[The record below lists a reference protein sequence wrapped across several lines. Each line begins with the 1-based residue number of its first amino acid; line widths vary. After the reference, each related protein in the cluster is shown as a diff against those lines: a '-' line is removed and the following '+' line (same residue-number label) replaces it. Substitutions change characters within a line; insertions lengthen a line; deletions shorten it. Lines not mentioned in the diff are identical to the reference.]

1 MLTAATAW
9 SETTKE
15 LCGQVDE
22 ICSRQKETLCSLLT
36 LNHYSIPC
44 KHTTHTL
51 WCTFSL
57 IGPLKRG
64 FRAAKIKDHPFWKRL
79 FQDLVSPKKRRW
91 NKPATVNKPAAIHIV
106 FIAPCEFY
114 SENRVGVGGVIPA
127 HTASSPAPFCPSTAN
142 LSSPHNLH
150 TTRALRVCGGTGVGA
165 ISIAV
170 YLLKMDGRTDWAGSG
185 DVAKREPVFPS
196 QLFAQV
202 DLIWWWTGGIR
213 AGHHRS
219 FLSCLAWEASAC
231 QRD

>member
-44 KHTTHTL
+44 KHTTHTHTL

-57 IGPLKRG
+57 IGALKRG

-106 FIAPCEFY
+106 VIAPCEFY
-114 SENRVGVGGVIPA
+114 SENRVGVGG
-127 HTASSPAPFCPSTAN
+127 SSLPTRRPPLHPSAPAPPTFPHHIICIPPVPWGFVGGQGWG
-142 LSSPHNLH
+142 LSP
-150 TTRALRVCGGTGVGA
+150 
-165 ISIAV
+165 
-170 YLLKMDGRTDWAGSG
+170 
-185 DVAKREPVFPS
+185 
-196 QLFAQV
+196 
-202 DLIWWWTGGIR
+202 
-213 AGHHRS
+213 
-219 FLSCLAWEASAC
+219 
-231 QRD
+231 